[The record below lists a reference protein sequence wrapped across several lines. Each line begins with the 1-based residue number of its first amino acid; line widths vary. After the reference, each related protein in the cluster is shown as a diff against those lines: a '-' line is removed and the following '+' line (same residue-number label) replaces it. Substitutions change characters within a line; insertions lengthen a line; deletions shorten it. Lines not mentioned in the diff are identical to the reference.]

1 MSLCSTLQILGLMVV
16 RKMLDFVFSQHDLAW
31 IDDLLPSTD
40 SDLDRRYCV
49 VKLHIPYKD
58 LVHPDVEPSQWG
70 AYCEAA
76 DTHSTL

>member
-1 MSLCSTLQILGLMVV
+1 MMDDDDTGFWWFGSLVCVCVCLQD
-16 RKMLDFVFSQHDLAW
+16 KCHAYSNHS
-31 IDDLLPSTD
+31 PSTD